1 MKTFKEYL
9 EVIQEMKQSEMP
21 ASDILIKKDS
31 QMGMESTNLAGLE
44 EYVSSNKDNFI
55 FKVNKKSDYLK
66 NIMNMY
72 TSISEV
78 LDKKNKIKQ
87 YITFIATEKYKEMD
101 KRTLQNIMQQAEKSK
116 EKTEREEENY

>member
-87 YITFIATEKYKEMD
+87 YITFIATEKYKKMD
-101 KRTLQNIMQQAEKSK
+101 ERTLQNIMQQAEKSK